1 MKVMLDFKGI
11 FLIFILFPHN
21 CFITGV
27 AEIILRTQ
35 KKLSLK
41 CLSAKV
47 IKKNGISYKGQ
58 VPRHLEA
65 FIELHGP
72 GHVDILTT
80 RPSKSD
86 HRLWGF
92 CSGSY
97 VVFGLLMQVLNSA
110 ASCLI
115 LMKTHLSFEK
125 VVSAVAVFPDLGSI
139 VFASV
144 WDATYIQ
151 IFLDLEIH
159 VVIVLS
165 NPKLHILHLS
175 CQMLSYFDSCRSV
188 SLEPNFKRTI
198 TSAAENKFFTW

>member
-1 MKVMLDFKGI
+1 MVSTDLLKLNGKELTGKRPPDSYQSLIIPLMKHGTFKVDCPI
-11 FLIFILFPHN
+11 FMHFLHN
-21 CFITGV
+21 CFIAGV

-92 CSGSY
+92 RSQ
-97 VVFGLLMQVLNSA
+97 VFGIFMLVLNSA
-110 ASCLI
+110 APCLI
-115 LMKTHLSFEK
+115 
-125 VVSAVAVFPDLGSI
+125 
-139 VFASV
+139 
-144 WDATYIQ
+144 
-151 IFLDLEIH
+151 
-159 VVIVLS
+159 
-165 NPKLHILHLS
+165 
-175 CQMLSYFDSCRSV
+175 
-188 SLEPNFKRTI
+188 
-198 TSAAENKFFTW
+198 